1 MYNGHCIN
9 PHRSFKT
16 KSPSKVFTHVHLNQ
30 AALYKARHEFQYRC
44 WASNE
49 NFNAPAYSVCLR
61 GLLSCPVIT
70 LSFPILTL
78 MKLIWITPIKSSNNH
93 RWFQGLQSEGWA
105 EPPTPPK
112 KQTKKNRQAMGW
124 TRCAQGHGF
133 KKTKHGIMWH
143 KYLFYDRVGGW
154 DWASSA
160 SFAFVVDKPL
170 ADQVPAKTDYYSIIT
185 IHFYALNWRLH
196 TQYETII
203 QKYPTRAKSL
213 NNVFNLLY

>member
-9 PHRSFKT
+9 PYRSFKT

-30 AALYKARHEFQYRC
+30 AALYKARHESQYRC

-78 MKLIWITPIKSSNNH
+78 MKWIWITPIKSSNNH

-105 EPPTPPK
+105 EPPTPQKNNKKADRPWAGRDVRRVMGSKKPNKK
-112 KQTKKNRQAMGW
+112 KQTWHHVTQIFILRQGW
-124 TRCAQGHGF
+124 
-133 KKTKHGIMWH
+133 
-143 KYLFYDRVGGW
+143 RVGLSFLCQLCVRSW
-154 DWASSA
+154 QASGRPGTCK
-160 SFAFVVDKPL
+160 DRL
-170 ADQVPAKTDYYSIIT
+170 LQHYYYSFLWT
-185 IHFYALNWRLH
+185 
-196 TQYETII
+196 
-203 QKYPTRAKSL
+203 
-213 NNVFNLLY
+213 

>member
-30 AALYKARHEFQYRC
+30 AALYKARHESQYRC

-78 MKLIWITPIKSSNNH
+78 MKWIWITPIKSSNNH

-105 EPPTPPK
+105 EPSTPQKNNK
-112 KQTKKNRQAMGW
+112 KADRPWAGRDVRRVMGSKKPNKKN
-124 TRCAQGHGF
+124 
-133 KKTKHGIMWH
+133 KHGIMWH

-185 IHFYALNWRLH
+185 IHFYGLNSNLKATH
-196 TQYETII
+196 TVW
-203 QKYPTRAKSL
+203 
-213 NNVFNLLY
+213 NNNPKISN

>member
-1 MYNGHCIN
+1 MQQKINCHSDLINYTYTFKMYNGHCIN

-78 MKLIWITPIKSSNNH
+78 MKWIWITPIKSSNNH

-105 EPPTPPK
+105 EPPTPQK
-112 KQTKKNRQAMGW
+112 KQKIDRPWAGRDVRRVMGSKKPNMASCDTNIYSTTGLE
-124 TRCAQGHGF
+124 G
-133 KKTKHGIMWH
+133 GIE
-143 KYLFYDRVGGW
+143 L
-154 DWASSA
+154 
-160 SFAFVVDKPL
+160 PL
-170 ADQVPAKTDYYSIIT
+170 PALRS
-185 IHFYALNWRLH
+185 
-196 TQYETII
+196 
-203 QKYPTRAKSL
+203 
-213 NNVFNLLY
+213 

>member
-30 AALYKARHEFQYRC
+30 AALYKARHESQYRC

-78 MKLIWITPIKSSNNH
+78 MKWIWITPIKSSNNH
-93 RWFQGLQSEGWA
+93 RWFQGLLQSEGLSWTPH
-105 EPPTPPK
+105 PPPPQKTTK
-112 KQTKKNRQAMGW
+112 KQTSHGLDEV
-124 TRCAQGHGF
+124 CAGSWVQ
-133 KKTKHGIMWH
+133 KTKHGIMWH

-185 IHFYALNWRLH
+185 IHFYGLNSNLKATH
-196 TQYETII
+196 TVW
-203 QKYPTRAKSL
+203 
-213 NNVFNLLY
+213 NNNPKISN